1 VLLRARAIE
10 TQCYV
15 GAAAQVRLSVL
26 LRCPPC
32 LPGSVGHSVGEGAPK
47 MLKQLVC
54 PRLHYR
60 LLTLCPGARRGQTSC
75 ARARAHTRAR
85 THTHTHPHPPTHLPT
100 HTHTH
105 TYNTHTRTHT
115 HTPTP
120 TQPHTNPPTHA
131 HTHTQHGRHND
142 KRTSY
147 GHALLVDPWGR

>member
-1 VLLRARAIE
+1 MTHQVLLRARAIE

-85 THTHTHPHPPTHLPT
+85 THTHTPTPTHPPT

-105 TYNTHTRTHT
+105 THIQHTYPHPHPHTHTHPTTHQPTHPRTHT
-115 HTPTP
+115 HTARKA
-120 TQPHTNPPTHA
+120 Q
-131 HTHTQHGRHND
+131 
-142 KRTSY
+142 
-147 GHALLVDPWGR
+147 

>member
-1 VLLRARAIE
+1 MTHQVLLRARAIE

-75 ARARAHTRAR
+75 ARARAHTRAHTH
-85 THTHTHPHPPTHLPT
+85 THTHTHPPTYPHTHTHTHTTHIPAPTPTHPHPPNHTPTHPPT

-105 TYNTHTRTHT
+105 STEGTMTSGRATG
-115 HTPTP
+115 TP
-120 TQPHTNPPTHA
+120 
-131 HTHTQHGRHND
+131 
-142 KRTSY
+142 Y
-147 GHALLVDPWGR
+147 